1 MLEHPESEATAPS
14 PRTHPAANWR
24 VPILGILGTSFF
36 ARGLLIPWL
45 GFYWDDLPTLW
56 AMHAYGQ
63 AVTWQFFRSDRPFL
77 PWIYQLTAP
86 LAGESPVR
94 WQVLGLLAWFL
105 AGVSVWWLMVG
116 LWPSQRRLALLS
128 ALLFVVYPGF
138 LQGPISLI
146 YSHFLF
152 LSALFFFSFSGSVR
166 AIKGGPRSQAWF
178 AAALGT
184 QALALFSFEYLVGL
198 ELLRPALIGLV
209 LRQEGLRGRR
219 WAVRTIRTWLPHLAI
234 LSVYLV
240 WRAITPRFPTY
251 EPALLTM
258 LAQQPGAALQALAA
272 RIASDLLLATGG
284 AWFEAASPPALSSIG
299 KTGLLA
305 MSASLLGAALVT
317 VWALLRQ
324 RPIDLGRPSRVAR
337 TDLAAAAGLGAWALL
352 IAGIPVW
359 IPMLPLQLNFSW
371 DRMTLPFILGASV
384 LATSLLVM
392 VFGRWRASVA
402 LFAAVVALGAAHQ
415 TGNAVSYLHEWRD
428 LRAFLAQLTTR
439 APGLEPGTTLIT
451 NDIPLTYYSDN
462 SLTAA
467 INWAYAP
474 DLDSA
479 NVPYMLYYV
488 AVRLG
493 LGLPAL
499 EPGLPITQHY
509 RPGSFQGSTSN
520 TLAVYYEPPGC
531 LQILDVRLH
540 DSMPGLPADLSRAV
554 PLSDL
559 GLIDPSPEI
568 PARSP
573 FAEAIETNW
582 CIYFERADLAR
593 QQLNWSEVAAI
604 GDLALLLEDRPNNVS
619 EYLPFVEAYGHMDRW
634 QDALHWTSVAMQ
646 RNSEVRRMACNT
658 WNRLIQTTPAGAEKE
673 QALAELPALLRCEP

>member
-1 MLEHPESEATAPS
+1 
-14 PRTHPAANWR
+14 
-24 VPILGILGTSFF
+24 
-36 ARGLLIPWL
+36 
-45 GFYWDDLPTLW
+45 
-56 AMHAYGQ
+56 
-63 AVTWQFFRSDRPFL
+63 
-77 PWIYQLTAP
+77 
-86 LAGESPVR
+86 
-94 WQVLGLLAWFL
+94 
-105 AGVSVWWLMVG
+105 
-116 LWPSQRRLALLS
+116 
-128 ALLFVVYPGF
+128 
-138 LQGPISLI
+138 
-146 YSHFLF
+146 
-152 LSALFFFSFSGSVR
+152 
-166 AIKGGPRSQAWF
+166 
-178 AAALGT
+178 
-184 QALALFSFEYLVGL
+184 
-198 ELLRPALIGLV
+198 
-209 LRQEGLRGRR
+209 
-219 WAVRTIRTWLPHLAI
+219 
-234 LSVYLV
+234 
-240 WRAITPRFPTY
+240 
-251 EPALLTM
+251 
-258 LAQQPGAALQALAA
+258 
-272 RIASDLLLATGG
+272 
-284 AWFEAASPPALSSIG
+284 
-299 KTGLLA
+299 
-305 MSASLLGAALVT
+305 
-317 VWALLRQ
+317 
-324 RPIDLGRPSRVAR
+324 
-337 TDLAAAAGLGAWALL
+337 
-352 IAGIPVW
+352 
-359 IPMLPLQLNFSW
+359 MLPLQLNFSW

-415 TGNAVSYLHEWRD
+415 TGNAVTYMHEWRD

-462 SLTAA
+462 SLTAP

-474 DLDSA
+474 DLDSTD
-479 NVPYMLYYV
+479 VPYMLYYV

-593 QQLNWSEVAAI
+593 QQSNWSEVAAI

-634 QDALHWTSVAMQ
+634 EDALHWTSVAMQ

-658 WNRLIQTTPAGAEKE
+658 WDRLIQTTPASAEKE
-673 QALAELPALLRCEP
+673 QALAELPAVVRCEP

>member
-14 PRTHPAANWR
+14 PRTHQAVNWR

-94 WQVLGLLAWFL
+94 WQLLGLLAWFL

-128 ALLFVVYPGF
+128 GLLFVVYPGF
-138 LQGPISLI
+138 LQGPISII

-152 LSALFFFSFSGSVR
+152 LSALFFFSFSCTVR
-166 AIKGGPRSQAWF
+166 AIRGGPRSQAWF

-219 WAVRTIRTWLPHLAI
+219 WAVRTTLTWLPHLAI

-240 WRAITPRFPTY
+240 WRAVTPRFPTY

-258 LAQQPGAALQALAA
+258 LAQQPGAALQALAS
-272 RIASDLLLATGG
+272 RIASDLLLTTGG

-305 MSASLLGAALVT
+305 MSVSFLGAALVT

-324 RPIDLGRPSRVAR
+324 RPNDLGKPSPAAR

-359 IPMLPLQLNFSW
+359 IPMLPLQLSFSW

-384 LATSLLVM
+384 LAASLLVM
-392 VFGRWRASVA
+392 AFGRWRASVA
-402 LFAAVVALGAAHQ
+402 LFAAVVALGAAHL
-415 TGNAVSYLHEWRD
+415 TGNAVSYMQDWRE
-428 LRAFLAQLTTR
+428 LRTFLSQLTTR
-439 APGLEPGTTLIT
+439 APGLAPGTTLLT
-451 NDIPLTYYSDN
+451 NDFPLDYYSDN
-462 SLTAA
+462 SLTAPL
-467 INWAYAP
+467 NWAYAP
-474 DLDSA
+474 DLDSTTI
-479 NVPYMLYYV
+479 PYMLYYV
-488 AVRLG
+488 SIRLG

-499 EPGLPITQHY
+499 EPGLPITQRY
-509 RPGSFQGSTSN
+509 RPGTFEGSTSQ
-520 TLAVYYEPPGC
+520 TLAVYFEPPGC
-531 LQILDVRLH
+531 LQILDVELH
-540 DSMPGLPADLSRAV
+540 DSMPGLSAGLSQAV
-554 PLSDL
+554 PLSNL

-573 FAEAIETNW
+573 FAEAIEANW

-593 QQLNWSEVAAI
+593 QQSNWSEVAAI
-604 GDLALLLEDRPNNVS
+604 GDHALLLEDRPNNVS
-619 EYLPFVEAYGHMDRW
+619 EYLPFVEAYGHVDRW
-634 QDALHWTSVAMQ
+634 EDALHWTGVAME
-646 RNSEVRRMACNT
+646 RNSEVRRMVCNT
-658 WNRLIQTTPAGAEKE
+658 WGRLIHTTPASSEKE
-673 QALAELPALLRCEP
+673 QALAELPSLVRCEP